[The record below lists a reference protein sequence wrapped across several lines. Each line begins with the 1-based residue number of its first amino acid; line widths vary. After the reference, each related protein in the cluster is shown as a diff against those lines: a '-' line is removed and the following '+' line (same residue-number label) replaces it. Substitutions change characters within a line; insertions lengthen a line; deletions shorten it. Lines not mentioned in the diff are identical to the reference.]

1 MLSLP
6 CTLSGV
12 LASQVLGSGWL
23 GGPCETTV
31 PTGEVQ
37 WLGEV
42 NVVCHTALQ
51 QEEAEFLAKGPECG
65 LHEAI

>member
-1 MLSLP
+1 M
-6 CTLSGV
+6 
-12 LASQVLGSGWL
+12 
-23 GGPCETTV
+23 

-51 QEEAEFLAKGPECG
+51 QEEAEFLAKGPGCG
-65 LHEAI
+65 LHHVAI